1 MRFESALELQARI
14 FAAVFDFKPL
24 TAAAEVEGLPAPEA
38 LVDPLVLE
46 AGGVASRIPR
56 TGRRRIVADI
66 ALGVTDGRQPG
77 DDVKLAV
84 LVQDRRKVRCNLVD
98 DIRSIARDEAEVIY
112 IGRQRPLWT
121 QAETDPLRIG
131 SSISPVTSASAG
143 TLGCFCRGLEDGRDG
158 ILSNNHVL
166 AETNAAAP
174 GTAIVQPGRLD
185 GGLAQADVIA
195 ELARFVPIRFG
206 GLPNAVD
213 AALAAMVDHGR
224 AVDRNGL
231 YDCSGPTTRLLSL
244 RPAEAVPP
252 TLGMRVQKTGR
263 TTCHTAGR
271 VRAVNVNNFMVDY
284 REAGTARFDGQ
295 VLIEMAMNPARPF
308 SRPGDSGSLIVDEA
322 GRPAALLFSGS
333 QSGGAGNLG
342 ITGAN
347 PISLV
352 IAQLGVELG

>member
-1 MRFESALELQARI
+1 
-14 FAAVFDFKPL
+14 
-24 TAAAEVEGLPAPEA
+24 
-38 LVDPLVLE
+38 
-46 AGGVASRIPR
+46 
-56 TGRRRIVADI
+56 
-66 ALGVTDGRQPG
+66 
-77 DDVKLAV
+77 
-84 LVQDRRKVRCNLVD
+84 VQDRRKVRCTLVD
-98 DIRSIARDEAEVIY
+98 DIREIARDEAEVIY

-143 TLGCFCRGLEDGRDG
+143 TLGCFCRGVQDGRDG

-166 AETNAAAP
+166 AETNAAEP

-185 GGLAQADVIA
+185 GGLASADIIA

-206 GLPNAVD
+206 GMPNAVD
-213 AALAAMVDHGR
+213 AAVAATVDHGR
-224 AVDRNGL
+224 AVDRSGL
-231 YDCSGPTTRLLSL
+231 YDCGSPEARLMSL
-244 RPAEAVPP
+244 RPAETVPP
-252 TLGMRVQKTGR
+252 ALGMPVQKTGR
-263 TTCHTAGR
+263 TTCHTVGR
-271 VRAVNVNNFMVDY
+271 VRALNVNNFMVDY

-295 VLIEMAMNPARPF
+295 VLIEMAMDPARPF

-352 IAQLGVELG
+352 TAQLGIELG